1 MRAFLPYM
9 KNKDGHIVFI
19 NSLSAIHGM
28 INGCTYSASKFGLLG
43 FMHALEE
50 ELRHDPS
57 TSKIKLTSVHPYF
70 IRTNKEFSQFWNLRI
85 KELEVKE
92 ASELIINGIRK
103 ELKFFS
109 VPGSEVGYW
118 LSTLSR

>member
-19 NSLSAIHGM
+19 NSVSAIHGF

-43 FMHALEE
+43 FTHCLEE
-50 ELRHDPS
+50 ELRQDQS

-70 IRTNKEFSQFWNLRI
+70 IRTNKEFSQFWNLRV
-85 KELEVKE
+85 KELDVKE
-92 ASELIINGIRK
+92 ATELIITGIRK
-103 ELKFFS
+103 ELRFFS
-109 VPGSEVGYW
+109 VPGSDVGYF
-118 LSTLSR
+118 LLTLSR